1 MQIALT
7 LALLFAAPLLCG
19 GENAALAAALAS
31 ALKRIGDCRAVAA
44 DFTQTRKLADLDMEV
59 VIRGSMVSEKHGRLL
74 WRVDD
79 PVPSVTLITE
89 RKLLH
94 WDRATGRV
102 SELAADLPW
111 LRLLRD
117 SFTDCLSG
125 DVEKLKR
132 FFAVAEVPPDKL
144 RLTPLTPELKK
155 LYAGIGIV
163 VDLKRDAIA
172 ELILDEPSGD
182 RMTIRFDKV
191 RRDPETPE
199 KLWRIPPER

>member
-7 LALLFAAPLLCG
+7 LVLLFAAALLHG
-19 GENAALAAALAS
+19 GENSALAA

-44 DFTQTRKLADLDMEV
+44 EFTQTRWLRDLDMEV
-59 VIRGSMVSEKHGRLL
+59 VIRGSTVSEKNGRLL
-74 WRVDD
+74 WRVAD
-79 PVPSVTLITE
+79 PVPSVTLITD

-94 WDRATGRV
+94 WDKATGKV

-111 LRLLRD
+111 LKLLRD

-132 FFAVAEVPPDKL
+132 FFAVGEVPPNKL
-144 RLTPLTPELKK
+144 KLTPLTPDLQK
-155 LYAGIGIV
+155 LYAGIVIV
-163 VDLKRDAIA
+163 VDLKHDAIA
-172 ELILDEPSGD
+172 ELVLDEPSGD

-191 RRDPETPE
+191 RRDPETPDR
-199 KLWRIPPER
+199 LWKIPPER